1 MKEGERS
8 VADLRAKAAKC
19 RFLAAQVEDQRSA
32 ESLRNLAEDYEEVAD
47 AQQERNGIV
56 LPIAMPHALTA
67 AQTTDGPAHRGV
79 TGPETCA
86 LSLGGRM
93 RESRRLSTAVRWRPG
108 LI

>member
-19 RFLAAQVEDQRSA
+19 RCLAAQVEDQRSA

-56 LPIAMPHALTA
+56 LPIAMPA
-67 AQTTDGPAHRGV
+67 
-79 TGPETCA
+79 
-86 LSLGGRM
+86 
-93 RESRRLSTAVRWRPG
+93 RPDSG
-108 LI
+108 AND